1 MALNIADLFEHAVD
15 AAPDKPAVKVG
26 ERVVTF
32 AELESESNRLAH
44 YLQSQGVKPGDHVAV
59 YAKNSIEHVIAVLAI
74 VKIRA
79 VNINVNYRY
88 VEGELNYLFDN
99 ADVVAL
105 IVERS
110 YAPLVAKTA
119 PNHPRLQTVV
129 VVPDVIDPDDQSD
142 ISAFGGVLYADAIA
156 DQSDQRDFPERSG
169 DDLHIIYTGGTTG
182 FPKGVMW
189 RHEDFWRT
197 LGGGIDFY
205 TGEELSEY
213 DQSEQAKQ
221 DGRMVTF
228 PLSPLMHGG
237 AQAGLL
243 MHLFAG
249 HLTILEPKFD
259 PRRTWE
265 IIDENGVMLI
275 FMTGDAMARPLIE
288 EFERKAATGTPY
300 SGASL
305 FAVSSSAAIFSPEV
319 KERWIKALPNPVYTD
334 SVGASETGFQGMGMQ
349 DKTHIS
355 SDGPVVGLGPNSVIL
370 DETNH
375 VLDLAT
381 NVGRIGRLA
390 RGGSVPLGYYKDPVK
405 SAATFLEIDGKRYSV
420 PGDFARIEEEG
431 RVTLLGRGSNCVN
444 TGGEKVY
451 PEEVEMAIKRH
462 PAVYDVLV
470 VGIPDEK
477 FGQAVAA
484 VIQPR
489 EGETVELEE
498 LREYLR
504 EFLSGYKLP
513 RALTLVPEIPRNATG
528 KAQYP
533 RAKELL
539 LAARANAA
547 SVEEGAPA

>member
-26 ERVVTF
+26 DRTVTF
-32 AELESESNRLAH
+32 AELETESNKLAH
-44 YLQSQGVKPGDHVAV
+44 YLQSEGVKAGDHVAV
-59 YAKNSIEHVIAVLAI
+59 YAKNSIEHVIGVLAI

-88 VEGELNYLFDN
+88 VEGELNYLFEN

-105 IVERS
+105 IVERT
-110 YAPLVAKTA
+110 YAPLVAKTF
-119 PNHPRLQTVV
+119 PNHPKLQTVV
-129 VVPDVIDPDDQSD
+129 VVPDVIEPDDQSD

-156 DQSDQRDFPERSG
+156 EQSDERDFEERSA

-205 TGEELSEY
+205 TGEKLDEY
-213 DQSEQAKQ
+213 DQSKQAAQ

-259 PRRTWE
+259 AQRTWE
-265 IIDENGVMLI
+265 LIDENGIMLI

-288 EFERKAATGTPY
+288 EFERKAKTDSPY

-319 KERWIKALPNPVYTD
+319 KERWIEALPNPVYTD

-355 SDGPVVGLGPNSVIL
+355 SDGPVVGLGPSSVVL
-370 DETNH
+370 DENNQ

-381 NVGRIGRLA
+381 NVGKIGRLG
-390 RGGSVPLGYYKDPVK
+390 RGGSVPVGYYKDEKK
-405 SAATFLEIDGKRYSV
+405 SAETFLVVDGMRISV
-420 PGDFARIEEEG
+420 PGDFARIEEDNK
-431 RVTLLGRGSNCVN
+431 VTLLGRGSNCVN

-489 EGETVELEE
+489 EGETLELEE

-513 RALTLVPEIPRNATG
+513 RTMTLVPEIPRNATG

-539 LAARANAA
+539 LEAKA
-547 SVEEGAPA
+547 SQNTEGAHI

>member
-26 ERVVTF
+26 ERTITY
-32 AELESESNRLAH
+32 AELESEANRLAH
-44 YLQSQGVKPGDHVAV
+44 YLSSRGVKAGDHVAV
-59 YAKNSIEHVIAVLAI
+59 YAKNSIEHVIAVLAV

-88 VEGELNYLFDN
+88 VEGELDYLFEN

-105 IVERS
+105 IHERT
-110 YAPLVAKTA
+110 YAPLVAKCA
-119 PNHPRLQTVV
+119 PKHPKLQTFVV
-129 VVPDVIDPDDQSD
+129 LPDVIEPDDQSD
-142 ISAFGGVLYADAIA
+142 VSAYGGVLYADALA
-156 DQSDQRDFPERSG
+156 AQSDQRDFEPRSD

-189 RHEDFWRT
+189 RHEDFWRV

-205 TGEELSEY
+205 TGEPLTEF

-221 DGRMVTF
+221 DGRMITF

-259 PRRTWE
+259 PQRTWE
-265 IIDENGVMLI
+265 IIERDKVQLI

-288 EFERKAATGTPY
+288 EYERKAATGTPY
-300 SGASL
+300 DGSSL
-305 FAVSSSAAIFSPEV
+305 FAISSSAAIFSPPV
-319 KERWIKALPNPVYTD
+319 KQRWMAAFPNSVFTD
-334 SVGASETGFQGMGMQ
+334 SVGASETGFQGMGLQ
-349 DKTHIS
+349 DKDAIS
-355 SDGPVVGLGPNSVIL
+355 SDGPVVALGPNSVVI
-370 DETNH
+370 DEMNH
-375 VLDLAT
+375 VLDVNT
-381 NVGRIGRLA
+381 DIGKIGRLG
-390 RGGSVPLGYYKDPVK
+390 RGGSVPVGYYRDPEK
-405 SAATFLEIDGKRYSV
+405 SAATFLEIEGKRYSV
-420 PGDFARIEEEG
+420 PGDFARIEEG
-431 RVTLLGRGSNCVN
+431 GKVTLLGRGSNCVN

-451 PEEVEMAIKRH
+451 PEEVEMAIKAH
-462 PAVYDVLV
+462 PAVYDCLV

-477 FGQAVAA
+477 YGQAVAA
-484 VIQPR
+484 VVQAR
-489 EGETVELEE
+489 EGQSVELEE
-498 LREYLR
+498 LREFLR
-504 EFLSGYKLP
+504 ASLSGYKLP
-513 RALTLVPEIPRNATG
+513 RAMTIVDEIPRNATG

-539 LAARANAA
+539 LEAQAPKD
-547 SVEEGAPA
+547 EEGALA